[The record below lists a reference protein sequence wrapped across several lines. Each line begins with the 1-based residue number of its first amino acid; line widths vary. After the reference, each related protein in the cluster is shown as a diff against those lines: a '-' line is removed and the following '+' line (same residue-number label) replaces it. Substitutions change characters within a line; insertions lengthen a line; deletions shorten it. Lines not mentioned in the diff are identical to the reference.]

1 MKLYEVK
8 PKQWITVEGERFYFD
23 HLDGMYSYCLD
34 IGGNPVHIAAF
45 QEVELDDTAK

>member
-34 IGGNPVHIAAF
+34 IDGNLVHIAAF